1 MTRDGLTEENLRDGS
16 VKDISHRSRG
26 RPENKEEFVPERER
40 KKAENEDSKSG
51 KGKRLQMEKIRKSS
65 VRQEAV
71 EDTVEVTPE
80 EKVSGYRKKLHRH
93 EKIPDDDNNLNSQKK
108 SIRKKQLQK
117 QMTKE
122 QAKAGRLFFDDEGNQ
137 MVKGAGMKP
146 GGTAGKYIATQAV
159 ISGMKAVT
167 SEEEETDENAGV
179 ESARLAERETEAA
192 LRGLRHAQIRSKRTD
207 VKTHRKGYREATVE
221 KKLKFGSAESMEGV
235 KHAES
240 VKNAE
245 QKRHFYNRFFQKKR
259 YKDAYRAARAGK
271 SAGSLGGAT
280 TIAGVENMTVKA
292 KIALKEI
299 IKRNRA
305 MFAGIGTFALLFLV
319 IAVSLG
325 SCSASIEGAG
335 SVIGITTYP
344 SSDEDIYAAENR
356 YAALESALNQQINEM
371 ERRHPNYDEYQCF
384 GHLVEYVSP
393 DVYDEKFSQWRYED
407 LPIIPKDWK
416 VTVSEDKK
424 DQFYILKRLLNSP
437 EIEYVVNACDAG
449 REGELI
455 FKHVYD
461 LSGSKKPV
469 KRLWISSLEDSAILD
484 GMQHLRSAEE
494 YRHLAEAAVCR
505 SQADWLVGMNATRA
519 YTTKYFKKLTVGRV
533 QTPTLAMLVERA
545 GQISNFQKEKYF
557 NVELDCDGIPAIKPK
572 IFDPDEA
579 EQLRS
584 RCQGSEASI
593 SAVKETEKKVK
604 APKLYDL
611 TTLQREANRIYGM
624 TAKQTLDTAQSLYE
638 KKLITYPR
646 TDSQYLTEDMEQTAR
661 NVVRQIYE
669 KYQLTGPFDQPEQ
682 PDVKKVMNNSKV
694 TDHHAIIPTM
704 ELASCHLDELKSWEE
719 KILFLI
725 AVHTVMAMSKDHI
738 YQETEI
744 EVECQEEI
752 FKAKGKT
759 VLQDGWKLF
768 ENCFKNKDRMA
779 IVDPDQEMKE
789 RMPKVTQGQT
799 FYAVAAEKTEHFT
812 SPPKPYSEDTL
823 LAAMETAGNKEFDE
837 DTEKKGL
844 GTPATRAGIIEKL
857 IYSQYATRKGKKILP
872 TDDGKVLVEILP
884 DFLKSASMTAE
895 WENQLLLM
903 EHGEIAPEQFMT
915 GIKNMLSMM
924 LNGCD
929 AISEEE
935 TRRFQTRESIGT
947 CPVCGSLV
955 YESKPNFYCS
965 NHDCH
970 FALWKDN
977 RYLQSMEKTMDK
989 KMAAELLKSG
999 CVHVKDLY
1007 SRKKNMYFEADLHMD
1022 TDETGRVNFSL
1033 SFPKKKPKNKSKKK

>member
-122 QAKAGRLFFDDEGNQ
+122 QAKAGRLSFDDEGNQ

-207 VKTHRKGYREATVE
+207 VKTHRRGYREATVE

-280 TIAGVENMTVKA
+280 TITGVENMTVKA

-305 MFAGIGTFALLFLV
+305 MFAGIGIFALLFLV

-371 ERRHPNYDEYQCF
+371 ERRHPNYDEYQYNIAEI
-384 GHLVEYVSP
+384 GHNPYH
-393 DVYDEKFSQWRYED
+393 
-407 LPIIPKDWK
+407 
-416 VTVSEDKK
+416 
-424 DQFYILKRLLNSP
+424 
-437 EIEYVVNACDAG
+437 
-449 REGELI
+449 LI
-455 FKHVYD
+455 SY
-461 LSGSKKPV
+461 L
-469 KRLWISSLEDSAILD
+469 
-484 GMQHLRSAEE
+484 
-494 YRHLAEAAVCR
+494 
-505 SQADWLVGMNATRA
+505 
-519 YTTKYFKKLTVGRV
+519 
-533 QTPTLAMLVERA
+533 
-545 GQISNFQKEKYF
+545 
-557 NVELDCDGIPAIKPK
+557 
-572 IFDPDEA
+572 
-579 EQLRS
+579 
-584 RCQGSEASI
+584 
-593 SAVKETEKKVK
+593 
-604 APKLYDL
+604 
-611 TTLQREANRIYGM
+611 
-624 TAKQTLDTAQSLYE
+624 TAKYGDWTYSDVENELQSLFEAQY
-638 KKLITYPR
+638 
-646 TDSQYLTEDMEQTAR
+646 QYLTEDMEQTAR

-694 TDHHAIIPTM
+694 TNHHAIIPTM
-704 ELASCHLDELKSWEE
+704 ELASSHLDELKSWEE

-744 EVECQEEI
+744 EVECQGEI
-752 FKAKGKT
+752 FKAKGKI

-768 ENCFKNKDRMA
+768 ENCFKNKNRMA

-857 IYSQYATRKGKKILP
+857 IYSQYATRKGKQILP

-915 GIKNMLSMM
+915 GIKNMLTMM

-947 CPVCGSLV
+947 CSL
-955 YESKPNFYCS
+955 
-965 NHDCH
+965 
-970 FALWKDN
+970 
-977 RYLQSMEKTMDK
+977 
-989 KMAAELLKSG
+989 
-999 CVHVKDLY
+999 
-1007 SRKKNMYFEADLHMD
+1007 
-1022 TDETGRVNFSL
+1022 
-1033 SFPKKKPKNKSKKK
+1033 